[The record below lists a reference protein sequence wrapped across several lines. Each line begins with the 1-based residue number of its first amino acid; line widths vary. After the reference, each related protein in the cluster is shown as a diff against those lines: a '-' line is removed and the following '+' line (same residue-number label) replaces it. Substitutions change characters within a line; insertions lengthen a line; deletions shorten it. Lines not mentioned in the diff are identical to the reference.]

1 MWNKMTVCTGMG
13 ERCVSLQEGS
23 NSEGIVQSIGQSLVK
38 YIDGCLYFKFERNLV
53 PLKYVFGL
61 CGVV

>member
-1 MWNKMTVCTGMG
+1 MG